1 MKTQKGPSLQDR
13 LAQLFLP
20 FQPGVCQSCGR
31 SALDDL
37 ALCAEC
43 RAQLIREDASTRKRN
58 AGKVLTER

>member
-1 MKTQKGPSLQDR
+1 M
-13 LAQLFLP
+13 
-20 FQPGVCQSCGR
+20 
-31 SALDDL
+31 DDL